1 MTEHCSQMNNHYPPS
16 TPMDQVSTALP
27 SVAADET
34 DDSDS
39 DLCNSSD
46 SSDVNEHDVKLAS
59 RQSYYSTDTSLQN
72 TADDDVR
79 KAKSSSKQVSLSVI
93 EKDAINS
100 ATSQEL
106 GVADGKDPKSPPL
119 PSYMLNFERPKSGCD
134 RHSWNALPLAIH
146 SSFLSKRMYLLKC
159 L

>member
-1 MTEHCSQMNNHYPPS
+1 MDNRHPPS

-39 DLCNSSD
+39 DLCSSSD
-46 SSDVNEHDVKLAS
+46 SSDANNEHDVKQGS

-72 TADDDVR
+72 TADDDIR
-79 KAKSSSKQVSLSVI
+79 KAKNSSKQVSLSVI
-93 EKDAINS
+93 ETDPFNI

-106 GVADGKDPKSPPL
+106 GVADGRDPTSPPL
-119 PSYMLNFERPKSGCD
+119 PTYMLNFERPKSGCD

-146 SSFLSKRMYLLKC
+146 SSFLSKRMYLLKW

>member
-1 MTEHCSQMNNHYPPS
+1 MDNRHPPS

-39 DLCNSSD
+39 DLCSSSD
-46 SSDVNEHDVKLAS
+46 SSDANNERDVKQGS

-72 TADDDVR
+72 TTDDDDIR
-79 KAKSSSKQVSLSVI
+79 RAKNSSKQVSLSVI
-93 EKDAINS
+93 ETDPFNI

-106 GVADGKDPKSPPL
+106 GVPDSRDPTSPPL
-119 PSYMLNFERPKSGCD
+119 PTYMLNFERPKSGCD

-146 SSFLSKRMYLLKC
+146 SSFLSKRMYLLKW